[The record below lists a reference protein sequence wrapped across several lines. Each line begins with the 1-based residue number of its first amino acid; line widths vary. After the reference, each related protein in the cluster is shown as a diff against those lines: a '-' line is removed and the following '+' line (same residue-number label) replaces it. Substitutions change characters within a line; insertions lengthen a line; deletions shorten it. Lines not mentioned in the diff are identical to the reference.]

1 MSCDHGDRD
10 RNDTAANGGSL
21 EPPETERERGKNR
34 SSIGAL
40 KVVWPRWHLDVG
52 CWGGPE

>member
-1 MSCDHGDRD
+1 MSYDHGDRD

-40 KVVWPRWHLDVG
+40 KVVWPRWHLDLG